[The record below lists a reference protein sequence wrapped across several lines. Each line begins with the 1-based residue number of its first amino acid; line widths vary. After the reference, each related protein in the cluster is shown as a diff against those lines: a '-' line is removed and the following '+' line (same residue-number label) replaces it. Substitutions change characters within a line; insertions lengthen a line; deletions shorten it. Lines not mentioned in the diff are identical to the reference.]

1 MAPPGSRSG
10 LSALVL
16 VAKSAVHGC
25 GLFARRRIC
34 TGAHI
39 GTFEGTPTKRDG
51 EYVLWVLED
60 DGRRRGVLGRNVLR
74 FLNHDAHPNAEF
86 EGVELCAI
94 RDVQPGAEIFID
106 YGKYWTGCKPAAE
119 FGPIGL
125 DDLRAGSRLRKEK
138 ESMEKKASVE
148 KVVSYQLRFRQC
160 PIRGRG

>member
-1 MAPPGSRSG
+1 MAPPGSCSG
-10 LSALVL
+10 LSARVL

-51 EYVLWVLED
+51 EYVLWVLEH

-86 EGVELCAI
+86 EGAELCAI
-94 RDVQPGAEIFID
+94 RNVQPGAEIFID
-106 YGKYWTGCKPAAE
+106 YGKYWAGSKPAAE
-119 FGPIGL
+119 FGPVP
-125 DDLRAGSRLRKEK
+125 RH
-138 ESMEKKASVE
+138 
-148 KVVSYQLRFRQC
+148 
-160 PIRGRG
+160 